1 MSIELR
7 PGPSRRQGT
16 RQRLSRHAWIVILLI
31 VTAAILA
38 LCGRSASAQRDRG
51 EEIIERALALKPDSI
66 EGGRLYR
73 KHCIGCHGPPLTE
86 PQLGDGKQL
95 VLGGRIYKAICA
107 DCHGARGEG
116 DDRRQ
121 IPALRGQHYSYL
133 LRQARQLT
141 TGHRYSVDL
150 SVIMLL
156 EALSLDQLTAVVDF
170 ISRLPASGET
180 ESLAADGQARLGLR
194 RIESAALDQR
204 RLSPR
209 RGADQYRARVP
220 SDIPAAR
227 SRHCPYLWQVI
238 TAFRPAMPG
247 ESAIH
252 QAASC

>member
-31 VTAAILA
+31 VIASALA
-38 LCGRSASAQRDRG
+38 LCGRSASAQVSRG
-51 EEIIERALALKPDSI
+51 EEIIERALALKPDSV

-73 KHCIGCHGPPLTE
+73 KHCSGCHGRNAYGDSNTVTPALAGQVTSYLIKQLADLVEGYRELPEMHRQVARTELATPQAMHDLAAFLSALPPLTG

-133 LRQARQLT
+133 LRQARQLA

-180 ESLAADGQARLGLR
+180 KSLAADRQAR
-194 RIESAALDQR
+194 
-204 RLSPR
+204 
-209 RGADQYRARVP
+209 
-220 SDIPAAR
+220 
-227 SRHCPYLWQVI
+227 
-238 TAFRPAMPG
+238 
-247 ESAIH
+247 
-252 QAASC
+252 